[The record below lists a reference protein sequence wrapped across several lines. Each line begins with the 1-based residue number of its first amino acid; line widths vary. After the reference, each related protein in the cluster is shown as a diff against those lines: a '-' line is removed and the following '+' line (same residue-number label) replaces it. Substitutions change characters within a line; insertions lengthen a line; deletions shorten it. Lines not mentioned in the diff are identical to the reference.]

1 MMKNNLTFPYKDYQP
16 PPTPSVFTPI
26 TNRNILPYRNTHVII
41 DHRAFH
47 STTTSLAPKK
57 RRASASSAR
66 KKKQRDAIKEQK
78 AKQRAVSKREER
90 VKLNV
95 PQQQGRQR
103 QKQNHP
109 TQQQQHNRP
118 TSIPD
123 PIPKQQ
129 KKDSKE
135 VPRAFLTQTASP
147 YVYIAKCAVMD
158 EISGEMY
165 VDPRTLFSEIVN
177 TNKKKQK
184 DVSTTSTKRTKQ
196 VHHHRNLPHT
206 FKNTHLHYFPPSSF
220 PNFEPPSDGRTPEVA
235 FLGRSNTGKSSLIN
249 ALSST
254 ILGSSGTHLHSTSS
268 SSSSGGGELART
280 SKRPG
285 RTQTINYF
293 GLIPNNNHHH
303 ETTVS
308 YKQSKLYLIDLPGFG
323 YASAPDE
330 SVDEWQKKT
339 QEFLISRASTSSST
353 LSSSSSSSYS
363 SLSSAKR
370 PPSPPMKRLYLLL
383 DSRLSDPTLLDM
395 TVMGWCDEYA
405 IPYTTILTKV
415 DASSRSQC
423 VKLTNQ
429 LCMRYHSLYHLA
441 ASAASGST
449 EAEMEAEESGGG
461 EVEEGGGGGGEVYM
475 DPVVYWTS
483 AKDELGMEELLLSI
497 ENNMFASESDEDD
510 DDEGFE
516 YVDEY
521 EYDDAEDGSDV
532 DDEDSDYEYESTDD
546 DNVQ

>member
-1 MMKNNLTFPYKDYQP
+1 MKDL
-16 PPTPSVFTPI
+16 
-26 TNRNILPYRNTHVII
+26 
-41 DHRAFH
+41 
-47 STTTSLAPKK
+47 
-57 RRASASSAR
+57 
-66 KKKQRDAIKEQK
+66 
-78 AKQRAVSKREER
+78 
-90 VKLNV
+90 
-95 PQQQGRQR
+95 
-103 QKQNHP
+103 
-109 TQQQQHNRP
+109 
-118 TSIPD
+118 
-123 PIPKQQ
+123 
-129 KKDSKE
+129 KE

-147 YVYIAKCAVMD
+147 NVYIAKCAVMD
-158 EISGEMY
+158 EITGEMY

-177 TNKKKQK
+177 HNNKKQ
-184 DVSTTSTKRTKQ
+184 DASTTSTKRTKQ
-196 VHHHRNLPHT
+196 VHHHRNHLPHT
-206 FKNTHLHYFPPSSF
+206 FKNSHLHYFPPSSF

-254 ILGSSGTHLHSTSS
+254 ILGSSSTHNLQHAS

-293 GLIPNNNHHH
+293 GLIPNNNNHHA
-303 ETTVS
+303 TTNASSIS
-308 YKQSKLYLIDLPGFG
+308 YEQSKLYLIDLPGFG

-339 QEFLISRASTSSST
+339 QEFLISRASTSST
-353 LSSSSSSSYS
+353 TSSSYS

-370 PPSPPMKRLYLLL
+370 LPSPPMKRLYLLL

-429 LCMRYHSLYHLA
+429 LCMRYHSLYHHAA
-441 ASAASGST
+441 ASDAAM
-449 EAEMEAEESGGG
+449 EADEMEEMGGGG
-461 EVEEGGGGGGEVYM
+461 EGGEGGGEGEVYM

-483 AKDELGMEELLLSI
+483 ARDGLGMEELLLSI
-497 ENNMFASESDEDD
+497 ENNMFASSDD
-510 DDEGFE
+510 DDEGCE

-521 EYDDAEDGSDV
+521 ENEDGVEFAEDDSDV

-546 DNVQ
+546 DNVQGDEDDDDDDDDVDEIKEGDSRSR